1 MLALPARTSLCL
13 PSGLANENVRDSVC
27 RQQGNPARGYSALVQ
42 LDAFG
47 YDEAAE
53 YIYGCGYAEWKKQ
66 YQTNATKA
74 QLYVIFFNRMI
85 FCIVS

>member
-1 MLALPARTSLCL
+1 
-13 PSGLANENVRDSVC
+13 VRDSVC

-85 FCIVS
+85 CIVSSLVSTNIQEFLGCLLF